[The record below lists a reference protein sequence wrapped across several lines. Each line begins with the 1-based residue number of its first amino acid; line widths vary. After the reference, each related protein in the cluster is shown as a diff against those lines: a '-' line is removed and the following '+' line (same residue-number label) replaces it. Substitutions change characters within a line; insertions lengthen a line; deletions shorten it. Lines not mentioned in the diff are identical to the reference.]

1 MAAYVIAH
9 LDVTDPEGFQAYRAA
24 VSPLVERFGGRYLV
38 RGGDIEVLEGDWN
51 VPRLVVIAFDS
62 AAQAK
67 AFYHSDAYQEILP
80 LRTKASR
87 GTLVVAEGI

>member
-1 MAAYVIAH
+1 MAAYIIAH

-24 VSPLVERFGGRYLV
+24 VSPVVETFGGRYLV
-38 RGGDIEVLEGDWN
+38 RGGGIEVLEGDWT

-67 AFYHSDAYQEILP
+67 AFYHSDAYQEVLP